1 MTNNTHFDYFR
12 GGEST
17 QYQFYSMPKALMKD
31 PRFKGLSN
39 DAKLLYTLMLDRMGL
54 SARNGWY
61 DQGRVY
67 IYFTLNEV
75 QEVLNCG
82 SDKGMRILA
91 ELDTNKGVGLIER
104 VKQGQGKPTKIF
116 VKRFTTEAV
125 PAPEAAGP
133 DPDIPEY
140 TREPAIG
147 FSGWYTTP
155 VSDAVLPGYS
165 RADYAKPVCN
175 NTEINKTDF
184 IQTDRSIYQSRQR
197 SEKQTGGRRTEA
209 AADRESSLP
218 SEQQT
223 PPEVKQRT
231 APQTVHPAPREQAGQ
246 NKSHRETQF
255 FDRKRPAESPH
266 PGSGAKCAAASASMS
281 FVTQTTLVGGKAP
294 KPPKCVP
301 WDAFST
307 AHRTE
312 ARL

>member
-1 MTNNTHFDYFR
+1 MTNMTNNTHFDYFR
-12 GGEST
+12 GEEST

-31 PRFKGLSN
+31 PRFKSLSN
-39 DAKLLYTLMLDRMGL
+39 DAKLLYTLMLDRMSL

-82 SDKGMRILA
+82 SEKGMKLLA
-91 ELDTNKGVGLIER
+91 ELDTTRGVGLIER

-116 VKRFTTEAV
+116 VKRFISQETPEPDHNSSELDKAPDTGSVRSEQVHYSAPGLTEYAV
-125 PAPEAAGP
+125 TDCG
-133 DPDIPEY
+133 
-140 TREPAIG
+140 
-147 FSGWYTTP
+147 
-155 VSDAVLPGYS
+155 
-165 RADYAKPVCN
+165 KPNC
-175 NTEINKTDF
+175 NKTDRNKTDY
-184 IQTDRSIYQSRQR
+184 IQTYQSIYQSCQR
-197 SEKQTGGRRTEA
+197 PEKQR
-209 AADRESSLP
+209 ADRNTPSS
-218 SEQQT
+218 SEQPPSAKVEPRTVPRAIHPT
-223 PPEVKQRT
+223 PEPETDK
-231 APQTVHPAPREQAGQ
+231 
-246 NKSHRETQF
+246 NKSHRAIYFLDKQDQKTVL
-255 FDRKRPAESPH
+255 H
-266 PGSGAKCAAASASMS
+266 PGSGASCAAASASMS